1 MMMNI
6 NWTCTITFALLTVI
20 IYLILCLIIH
30 NKEQKASD
38 MMSMDMMDGMD
49 MKKFLTS
56 CEFLIFVGAAVAFN
70 LNQMFYP
77 PCKM

>member
-1 MMMNI
+1 MNI

-20 IYLILCLIIH
+20 IYLILCQIIH
-30 NKEQKASD
+30 NKEQQSD
-38 MMSMDMMDGMD
+38 SMDGMD

-70 LNQMFYP
+70 LNQWFYP
-77 PCKM
+77 PCRM

>member
-1 MMMNI
+1 MNI

-20 IYLILCLIIH
+20 IYLILCQIIH
-30 NKEQKASD
+30 DKEQVGGNW
-38 MMSMDMMDGMD
+38 MDMMDV
-49 MKKFLTS
+49 KKFLTS
-56 CEFLIFVGAAVAFN
+56 CEFLIFIGAAVAFN

>member
-1 MMMNI
+1 MMNI
-6 NWTCTITFALLTVI
+6 NWTCTVTFALLTVI
-20 IYLILCLIIH
+20 IYLMLCLIIH
-30 NKEQKASD
+30 NKEEQGGD
-38 MMSMDMMDGMD
+38 WMDMMDL
-49 MKKFLTS
+49 KKFLAS